1 MTPEQRS
8 HRAVTFRAALEDGII
23 KDTLNE
29 IEARLIAEWKGTQDA
44 LERDNLWR
52 SVQIIDRMR
61 SFMAEATADT
71 DAIRSVGKRQ
81 PFIG

>member
-8 HRAVTFRAALEDGII
+8 QRAVEFRAALESGVIR
-23 KDTLNE
+23 DTLNE
-29 IEARLIAEWKGTQDA
+29 IESRLTSEWKATQDA

-52 SVQIIDRMR
+52 SVQILDRMR

-71 DAIRSVGKRQ
+71 DALRNVGKKQ